1 MNEAQMAKVK
11 ELSSHIYGVMKE
23 AVKDMWRKEDEEF
36 LKGLSEDVAREKTLA
51 SISDNPDQ
59 HLKNI
64 EHLAVTLQGEVVR
77 KGLKIRVFRQD
88 TFVKTL
94 MTIIKIV
101 AVPVLKAAI
110 DKK

>member
-1 MNEAQMAKVK
+1 MNEDQMAKAK

-59 HLKNI
+59 HLRNI

-77 KGLKIRVFRQD
+77 KGLKVKMFRQD
-88 TFVKTL
+88 MFVNILT
-94 MTIIKIV
+94 TIIKTV
-101 AVPVLKAAI
+101 GLPLLKAVMS
-110 DKK
+110 KK